1 MKHIAGKRIWI
12 TGASGGLGERIAYL
26 CAAEGAHVLL
36 SARREDRLI
45 EIKRKITEEW
55 SGQCE
60 IFPLDVGRLE
70 DIARVRDQIGS
81 VDVLINNAGFGIFE
95 TVLDSTL
102 DDMKAMFDVN
112 VFGLI
117 ACTKAVLPQM
127 LEQKKGHIINIAS
140 QAGKIATPKSSL
152 YSATKH
158 AVLGYSNALRME
170 LLGTGIYVTTVNPGP
185 IQTDFFSIADKGG
198 DYAKNVGRWMLDP
211 DDVAAQITAAIFTK
225 KREINLPRLMNAGT
239 KLYQLF
245 PALVEKLA
253 GRALM
258 KK

>member
-26 CAAEGAHVLL
+26 CVAEGAHVLL

-70 DIARVRDQIGS
+70 DIDRVRNQIGS

-117 ACTKAVLPQM
+117 ACTKAVLPHM
-127 LEQKKGHIINIAS
+127 LEQKRAISSTSLLKQENCNTEVESLLCDKTCRARLLKRFADGAGGNRHLCDNS
-140 QAGKIATPKSSL
+140 QS
-152 YSATKH
+152 
-158 AVLGYSNALRME
+158 
-170 LLGTGIYVTTVNPGP
+170 GTDSDGL
-185 IQTDFFSIADKGG
+185 FSIADKDG
-198 DYAKNVGRWMLDP
+198 DYVKMWAGGCLILMTW
-211 DDVAAQITAAIFTK
+211 
-225 KREINLPRLMNAGT
+225 RL
-239 KLYQLF
+239 KLQSLF
-245 PALVEKLA
+245 
-253 GRALM
+253 
-258 KK
+258 

>member
-1 MKHIAGKRIWI
+1 MEKESHTYARLK
-12 TGASGGLGERIAYL
+12 EP
-26 CAAEGAHVLL
+26 HVLL

-127 LEQKKGHIINIAS
+127 LEQKRAISSISPLKRGKS
-140 QAGKIATPKSSL
+140 QHRSRAFI
-152 YSATKH
+152 
-158 AVLGYSNALRME
+158 
-170 LLGTGIYVTTVNPGP
+170 
-185 IQTDFFSIADKGG
+185 
-198 DYAKNVGRWMLDP
+198 
-211 DDVAAQITAAIFTK
+211 
-225 KREINLPRLMNAGT
+225 PRPNM
-239 KLYQLF
+239 
-245 PALVEKLA
+245 PC
-253 GRALM
+253 
-258 KK
+258 

>member
-1 MKHIAGKRIWI
+1 MGETYSGKKDLD

-81 VDVLINNAGFGIFE
+81 IDVLINNAGFGIFE

-127 LEQKKGHIINIAS
+127 LEQKRDISSISPLKR
-140 QAGKIATPKSSL
+140 GKSPHRSL
-152 YSATKH
+152 AC
-158 AVLGYSNALRME
+158 
-170 LLGTGIYVTTVNPGP
+170 I
-185 IQTDFFSIADKGG
+185 
-198 DYAKNVGRWMLDP
+198 
-211 DDVAAQITAAIFTK
+211 
-225 KREINLPRLMNAGT
+225 PRPNM
-239 KLYQLF
+239 
-245 PALVEKLA
+245 PC
-253 GRALM
+253 
-258 KK
+258 

>member
-70 DIARVRDQIGS
+70 DIALVRDQIGS

-95 TVLDSTL
+95 TVLDSSL

-127 LEQKKGHIINIAS
+127 LEQKKAISSIS
-140 QAGKIATPKSSL
+140 LLKRGKLQHRSRAFIPRQNMPC
-152 YSATKH
+152 SAT
-158 AVLGYSNALRME
+158 
-170 LLGTGIYVTTVNPGP
+170 
-185 IQTDFFSIADKGG
+185 QTLCGWS
-198 DYAKNVGRWMLDP
+198 W
-211 DDVAAQITAAIFTK
+211 
-225 KREINLPRLMNAGT
+225 RE
-239 KLYQLF
+239 
-245 PALVEKLA
+245 PAF
-253 GRALM
+253 M
-258 KK
+258 